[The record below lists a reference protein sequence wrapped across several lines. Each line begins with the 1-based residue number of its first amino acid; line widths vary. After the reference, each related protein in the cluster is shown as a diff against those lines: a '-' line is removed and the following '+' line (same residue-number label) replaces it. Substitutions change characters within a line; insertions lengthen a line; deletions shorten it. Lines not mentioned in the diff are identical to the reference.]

1 LYQEQDLADSGDEA
15 MHVRKETSAAPEYVE
30 QASVTEAPAVEV
42 DAVTVRLG
50 GRTVLRDLSFSIRP
64 GEFVGCIGPNG
75 AGKSTLLRLLLGLVR
90 PASGSVRLFG
100 RPLHRGNRHVGYV
113 PQHQHFYESMPLRA
127 RDMVA
132 LGIDGVRYGP
142 LVPTA
147 AKAEWVERALRDVR
161 ALSYADA
168 PVARL
173 SGGEQQRLM
182 LAQALVSEPDL
193 LLLDEPLAN
202 LDLRS
207 RREVVDLVCDVCHR
221 RKISVLFVAHDV
233 NPLLTVMDRVLYLAE
248 GRGVIGEPD
257 EVVRGD
263 VLTRLFGFPVHVVRA
278 EGHVLV
284 TSADEGGH
292 CHA

>member
-1 LYQEQDLADSGDEA
+1 
-15 MHVRKETSAAPEYVE
+15 
-30 QASVTEAPAVEV
+30 
-42 DAVTVRLG
+42 
-50 GRTVLRDLSFSIRP
+50 
-64 GEFVGCIGPNG
+64 
-75 AGKSTLLRLLLGLVR
+75 
-90 PASGSVRLFG
+90 
-100 RPLHRGNRHVGYV
+100 
-113 PQHQHFYESMPLRA
+113 MPLRA

-142 LVPTA
+142 LAPTA
-147 AKAEWVERALRDVR
+147 AKAERVEQALRDVR
-161 ALSYADA
+161 ATSYADA

-182 LAQALVSEPDL
+182 LAQALVSDPNL

-207 RREVVDLVCDVCHR
+207 RRDVVNLVCEVCHR
-221 RKISVLFVAHDV
+221 RHIAVLFVAHDV
-233 NPLLTVMDRVLYLAE
+233 NPLLNAMDRVLYLAD

-278 EGHVLV
+278 EGYVLV
-284 TSADEGGH
+284 TSADEGGD

>member
-1 LYQEQDLADSGDEA
+1 MSP
-15 MHVRKETSAAPEYVE
+15 APG
-30 QASVTEAPAVEV
+30 QAERAPSVEAPVVEV
-42 DAVTVRLG
+42 DTVTVRLG
-50 GRTVLRDLSFSIRP
+50 GRTVLRDLSFSLRP

-100 RPLHRGNRHVGYV
+100 WPLRRGNRRVGYV
-113 PQHQHFYESMPLRA
+113 PQHQHFYHSMPLRA

-142 LVPTA
+142 LVPGSA
-147 AKAEWVERALRDVR
+147 RSERVERALRDVR
-161 ALSYADA
+161 AAAYADA

-207 RREVVDLVCDVCHR
+207 RREVVDLVCEVCHR
-221 RKISVLFVAHDV
+221 RKIAVLFVAHDV
-233 NPLLTVMDRVLYLAE
+233 NPLLNVMDRVLYLAE
-248 GRGVIGEPD
+248 GRGVIGEPNA
-257 EVVRGD
+257 VVRGD
-263 VLTRLFGFPVHVVRA
+263 VLTRLFGFPVQVVRA

>member
-1 LYQEQDLADSGDEA
+1 MHTHQEVSTPPHYAEP
-15 MHVRKETSAAPEYVE
+15 APD
-30 QASVTEAPAVEV
+30 QTPAVDI

-50 GRTVLRDLSFSIRP
+50 GRTVLCDLSFSIQP

-100 RPLHRGNRHVGYV
+100 RPLQRGNRRVGYV
-113 PQHQHFYESMPLRA
+113 PQHQHFYDSMPLRA

-132 LGIDGVRYGP
+132 LGIDGVQYGP

-147 AKAEWVERALRDVR
+147 AKAERVERALRDVR
-161 ALSYADA
+161 AVSYADA
-168 PVARL
+168 PIARL

-207 RREVVDLVCDVCHR
+207 RREVVDLVCEVCHR
-221 RKISVLFVAHDV
+221 RKIAVLFVAHDV
-233 NPLLTVMDRVLYLAE
+233 NPLLNAMDRVLYLAE
-248 GRGVIGEPD
+248 GRGVIGEPND
-257 EVVRGD
+257 VVRGD

-278 EGHVLV
+278 EGYVLV
-284 TSADEGGH
+284 TSADEGGD